1 MLRTIVAIMAAKIII
16 NISRRFG
23 NQGTVLAGRVARW
36 LDPGILKKLA
46 ARVTGEVIIIT
57 GTNGKTTT
65 SNMIAQILYTNGN
78 SVVHNQAGAN
88 MLNGITTA
96 FIAAS
101 NLTASRRWDYALL
114 ETDEANVAPLLNEV
128 HAGQLLITNF
138 FRDQLDRYGEL
149 DRTIRLISEGVSGR
163 DIHLWLNADDPL
175 MSGLPAQTGLPCS
188 YYGFAA
194 TAYDNYDN
202 QDSREGRYCMR
213 CGGEIEYRS
222 FHFAQLGAYRCPN
235 CGNTNPV
242 PDYLGSDLML
252 DHHITMQVNN
262 IKINSP
268 YQGFYNAYNI
278 LAAVAITKGLGIGD
292 QVIKEAIARFQP
304 QAGRMERFNVGIRE
318 ATLILVKNPTGFNQ
332 SLQAL
337 LSDSRPKNLFLA
349 LNDNAADGRDI
360 SWIWDADLEVLAAP
374 GNEISLLVCS
384 GLRSGDIAVRVKYA
398 GVENDLIQIESD
410 LDPAI
415 QRTLAG
421 PGQVSYILST
431 YTALFQCRKI
441 LLRLQ
446 GEPSPPASPER
457 HTGTL

>member
-78 SVVHNQAGAN
+78 SLVHNKAGAN

-96 FIAAS
+96 FINAS

-128 HAGQLLITNF
+128 NAGQLLITNF

-163 DIHLWLNADDPL
+163 DIRLWLNADDPL
-175 MSGLPAQTGLPCS
+175 MSGLSSETGLPCS

-194 TAYDNYDN
+194 TAYDNQEN
-202 QDSREGRYCMR
+202 QDSREGRYCML
-213 CGGEIEYRS
+213 CGEEIEYRS

-242 PDYLGSDLML
+242 SDYLGSDLML
-252 DHHITMQVNN
+252 DHQITMQVNN

-278 LAAVAITKGLGIGD
+278 LAAVALTKGLGIGD
-292 QVIKEAIARFQP
+292 QVIQEAIARFQP
-304 QAGRMERFNVGIRE
+304 QAGRMERFTVGIKE

-337 LSDSRPKNLFLA
+337 LSDHRPKNLFLA

-374 GNEISLLVCS
+374 GTEISLLVCS
-384 GLRSGDIAVRVKYA
+384 GLRSGDMAVRVKYA

-415 QRTLAG
+415 QKTLAG
-421 PGQVSYILST
+421 PGKVSYILST

-446 GEPSPPASPER
+446 GEPVPPAAPEPAY
-457 HTGTL
+457 GK